1 MLLLV
6 WEELYK
12 TVARI
17 CLMIENPCI
26 IMLIEGMEE
35 EKVVRVVLQ
44 DLLGHNPFTGKNDH
58 SLMPCAKRF
67 Y

>member
-6 WEELYK
+6 WEELYQ

-17 CLMIENPCI
+17 CLTIVNPCM

-44 DLLGHNPFTGKNDH
+44 DHL
-58 SLMPCAKRF
+58 
-67 Y
+67 